1 MCPAPRW
8 AKETVFFLFLPSC
21 SKRKKRSAPPV
32 TGLCSRHPCASPD
45 RVSSFEVEEEKSA
58 KKRKKDS
65 LAQMAAVLRP
75 LCQGDWFPVKW
86 ARRGARLLK
95 NPFFSVRL
103 WPQREGTK
111 ICNDEHRVQR
121 RTLRGAQARGGFFRS
136 PRDFFHF
143 WSFPLFSVLVKSRG
157 STLRL

>member
-1 MCPAPRW
+1 MCPSPRS
-8 AKETVFFLFLPSC
+8 AKETVFFFFVPSC
-21 SKRKKRSAPPV
+21 SKRKKRGTPPV
-32 TGLCSRHPCASPD
+32 TGLYSRHPCASPD
-45 RVSSFEVEEEKSA
+45 RVSFSEVEGGKSA

-65 LAQMAAVLRP
+65 LAQTAAVLRP
-75 LCQGDWFPVKW
+75 LCQGDWFPGKW

-95 NPFFSVRL
+95 TAFFSGRL
-103 WPQREGTK
+103 WPQRKGTK

-121 RTLRGAQARGGFFRS
+121 RMLRGAQARGGFFRS